1 MVLKGLRQ
9 TIQNVQPYVAGLT
22 TEEVQRRFGLERVL
36 KLGSNENNYAPFPS
50 VIKAMQEELPR
61 VHMYP
66 DLAFKELKESLGA
79 LYGLRSENIAL
90 SHGAEG
96 ALQTLGKMFLD
107 PGDEVV
113 IPRITYGLYREISRV
128 MGASIVQVPQESDF
142 RTSLGALKKTLTSKT
157 KLLWLANPNNP
168 TGSAMNP
175 EEFEELFR
183 ILPEKALV
191 VLDEAYGEFAD
202 PERLPP
208 TAAYIRA
215 GYPLVGV
222 RTFSK
227 AYGLAGVRLGYL
239 LGDPG
244 VVEAFD
250 VVSEP
255 FNANRVALAGARAVL
270 REGRPEMEAARR
282 RILEDRDRME
292 RELTALGC
300 EVFPSQ
306 TNFVFCRIPWEG
318 DRFAQHLLRRGVIV
332 RPCGIWGLQDMLR
345 ITVGTDEEITL
356 FLRIFR
362 DLFEESSRRGLEE
375 IEEVDVML

>member
-1 MVLKGLRQ
+1 MILEGLRH
-9 TIQNVQPYVAGLT
+9 TIQDVQPYVAGLT
-22 TEEVQRRFGLERVL
+22 SEEVRRRFGLERVL

-50 VIKAMQEELPR
+50 VLKAMQEELPR

-66 DLAFKELKESLGA
+66 DLAFKELKESIGA
-79 LYGLRSENIAL
+79 LYGLKPENIAL

-113 IPRITYGLYREISRV
+113 IPRVTYGLYREISRV
-128 MGASIVQVPQESDF
+128 MGATIVPVPPGPDF
-142 RTSLGALKKTLTSKT
+142 RLSLEALGKALTPKT

-168 TGSAMNP
+168 TGTVLDPGM
-175 EEFEELFR
+175 FQELFR
-183 ILPEKALV
+183 ILPSKALV
-191 VLDEAYGEFAD
+191 VLDEAYGEFGD
-202 PERLPP
+202 SKKLPP
-208 TAAYIRA
+208 TAEYIRQ

-239 LGDPG
+239 LGDPR
-244 VVEAFD
+244 VVEVFD

-270 REGRPEMEAARR
+270 REGYSEMEEARQK
-282 RILEDRDRME
+282 ILRDRQRLE
-292 RELTALGC
+292 RELEILGC
-300 EVFPSQ
+300 QVIPSQ
-306 TNFVFCRIPWEG
+306 TNFVFCRIPWNG
-318 DRFAQHLLRRGVIV
+318 DLFAQHLLRRGVIV
-332 RPCGIWGLQDMLR
+332 RPCGIWGLPEMLR
-345 ITVGTDEEITL
+345 ITVGTEEEVSL

-362 DLFEESSRRGLEE
+362 KLFEECSRRGLEE

>member
-1 MVLKGLRQ
+1 
-9 TIQNVQPYVAGLT
+9 VAGLT
-22 TEEVQRRFGLERVL
+22 SEEVRRRFGLERVL

-50 VIKAMQEELPR
+50 VLEAMREELPR

-66 DLAFKELKESLGA
+66 DLAFKELKESIGA
-79 LYGLRSENIAL
+79 LYGLKPENIAL

-113 IPRITYGLYREISRV
+113 IPRVTYGLYREISRV
-128 MGASIVQVPQESDF
+128 MGATIVQVPPEPDF
-142 RTSLGALKKTLTSKT
+142 RLSLEALEKALTPKT

-168 TGSAMNP
+168 TGTVLDSGMFP
-175 EEFEELFR
+175 ELFR

-191 VLDEAYGEFAD
+191 VLDEAYGEFGD
-202 PERLPP
+202 SKKLPP
-208 TAAYIRA
+208 TAEYIRQ

-239 LGDPG
+239 LGDPR

-270 REGRPEMEAARR
+270 REGRSEMEEARQK
-282 RILEDRDRME
+282 ILRDRQRLE
-292 RELTALGC
+292 RELEIVGC
-300 EVFPSQ
+300 QVIPSQ
-306 TNFVFCRIPWEG
+306 TNFVFCRIPWNG
-318 DRFAQHLLRRGVIV
+318 DLFAQHLLRRGVIV
-332 RPCGIWGLQDMLR
+332 RPCGIWGLPEMLR
-345 ITVGTDEEITL
+345 ITVGTEEEVSL

-362 DLFEESSRRGLEE
+362 KLFEECSRRGLEE